1 MVKPV
6 ESVIAEAVRESLET
20 TNVTSENLVA
30 QNTDAGADSMRGE
43 LFFQQSLTQFRFLA
57 FRDDPGGGGGGN
69 PTIDQGKVDAAV
81 RLIHEKLDE
90 SGIFNDVTHSELE
103 DIERAFAG
111 LNPEEANAVFS
122 RLSDDDLHKW
132 ADELGSNGWFGTGG
146 FDGGEKTRLFDM
158 LAARLDGNNL
168 NRLASHFGGDDLKA
182 LGRSVAAHGTDA
194 AKEAFVREQARRAE
208 TDPAAA
214 VAVAEVIGSL
224 RTNPA
229 ALERTLAG
237 LSQSQIN
244 KIVEG
249 ATQEQWLSNPMSGG
263 ATIFYDA
270 APLGRMLDAV
280 ASVRDPNVK
289 ARFFEP
295 AAAQL
300 KKIEDAGG
308 AVETI
313 GGIIYSK
320 GDSVNQI
327 RNGLTNILN
336 SDTTGV
342 VGSLERNSRDGKG
355 LTMYVKS
362 MINSG
367 QTQALG
373 EIIARLQ
380 TGNGKNGNA
389 VARFGETQT
398 GTDGRP
404 YYDNAENL
412 GYFMGAVHAAIKDIS
427 GDRDTQANIIKNI
440 FGAVL
445 GAVGAKNPVTGISA
459 SALNGLTSLV
469 VDAVTNSLKNGDKDL
484 LESLRELAFPRDANG
499 ETYEGGAE
507 TAYDSAVG
515 RVIDAHP

>member
-6 ESVIAEAVRESLET
+6 ESVVEVLRTET
-20 TNVTSENLVA
+20 VDTTSAASETLVA
-30 QNTDAGADSMRGE
+30 QNTDAGADSLRGE
-43 LFFQQSLTQFRFLA
+43 LFFQQSLTQFRVLA
-57 FRDDPGGGGGGN
+57 FQNLGGGGGGS
-69 PTIDQGKVDAAV
+69 TVDQGKVDAAV
-81 RLIHEKLDE
+81 GLIQEKLDD
-90 SGIFNDVTHSELE
+90 SGLFDDVTHGELQE
-103 DIERAFAG
+103 IERAFAG
-111 LNPEEANAVFS
+111 LNPDEANAVFN
-122 RLSDDDLHKW
+122 RLSDDNLRKW
-132 ADELGSNGWFGTGG
+132 VDELGSNGWFGTGG

-158 LAARLDGNNL
+158 LAGKLDGNNL
-168 NRLASHFGGDDLKA
+168 NRLASHLGGDDLKA
-182 LGRSVAAHGTDA
+182 LGRSVAAHGSDA
-194 AKEAFVREQARRAE
+194 AKEAFVRAQAARAE

-214 VAVAEVIGSL
+214 VAVAEVIGSM
-224 RTNPA
+224 RNNPA

-249 ATQEQWLSNPMSGG
+249 ATQERWLANPMSGG
-263 ATIFYDA
+263 ATVFYDA

-280 ASVRDPNVK
+280 ASVRNPGIK
-289 ARFFEP
+289 AAFFEP

-308 AVETI
+308 TVETI

-342 VGSLERNSRDGKG
+342 VGALERSSRDGKG

-362 MINSG
+362 MINGG

-373 EIIARLQ
+373 EMIARLQ
-380 TGNGKNGNA
+380 TGNGKNENA
-389 VARFGETQT
+389 VRRFGEVRT
-398 GTDGRP
+398 GSDGRP

-412 GYFMGAVHAAIKDIS
+412 GYFMGAVHAAVKDIS
-427 GDRDTQANIIKNI
+427 GDRDKQANIIKNI

-445 GAVGAKNPVTGISA
+445 GAVGAKNPATGVVA
-459 SALNGLTSLV
+459 SALNGLTSSV
-469 VDAVTNSLKNGDKDL
+469 VDAVTDSLKNGDKDL
-484 LESLRELAFPRDANG
+484 LESLRELAFPRDGRG

>member
-6 ESVIAEAVRESLET
+6 ESVVGALRTEPLET
-20 TNVTSENLVA
+20 TNAANENTVA
-30 QNTDAGADSMRGE
+30 QNSDAGADSLRGE

-57 FRDDPGGGGGGN
+57 FRDPGGGVT
-69 PTIDQGKVDAAV
+69 PTVDQGKVDAAV

-90 SGIFNDVTHSELE
+90 SGIFNDVTHGELE
-103 DIERAFAG
+103 EIERAFAG
-111 LNPEEANAVFS
+111 LNPDEANAVFS
-122 RLSDDDLHKW
+122 RLSDSDLRKW

-158 LAARLDGNNL
+158 LAGKLDGNNL
-168 NRLASHFGGDDLKA
+168 NRLASLFGGDDLKS
-182 LGRSVAAHGTDA
+182 LGRSVAAHSTDA
-194 AKEAFVREQARRAE
+194 AKEAFVRAQAARAE

-214 VAVAEVIGSL
+214 VAVAEVIGSM
-224 RTNPA
+224 RNNP
-229 ALERTLAG
+229 ALERVLAG

-249 ATQEQWLSNPMSGG
+249 ATQEEYLANPMTGG

-280 ASVRDPNVK
+280 ASVSDPNIK

-300 KKIEDAGG
+300 KEIEDAGG
-308 AVETI
+308 TVETI
-313 GGIIYSK
+313 GGFIYSK

-342 VGSLERNSRDGKG
+342 VGALERSSRDGKG

-362 MINSG
+362 MINAG

-373 EIIARLQ
+373 EMIARLQ
-380 TGNGKNGNA
+380 TGNGENENA
-389 VARFGETQT
+389 VTRFGEVRT
-398 GTDGRP
+398 GSDGRP

-427 GDRDTQANIIKNI
+427 GDRDRQANIIKNI

-445 GAVGAKNPVTGISA
+445 GAVGAKNPVTGVSA
-459 SALNGLTSLV
+459 SALNGLTSLI
-469 VDAVTNSLKNGDKDL
+469 VDGVTDSLKDGDKEL
-484 LESLRELAFPRDANG
+484 LESLRELAFPRDARG